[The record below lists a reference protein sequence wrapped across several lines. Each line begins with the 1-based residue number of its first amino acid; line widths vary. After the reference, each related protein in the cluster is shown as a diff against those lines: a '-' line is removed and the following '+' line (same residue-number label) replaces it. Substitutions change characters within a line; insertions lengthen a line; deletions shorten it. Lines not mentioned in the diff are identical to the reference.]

1 LARLA
6 GELRQPLYDHFA
18 VGWEVVWA
26 QMSGRV
32 AEAERLARSAHELG
46 QRAQARDADT
56 IYAAQLLTLR
66 RREDRLADY
75 VATVETF
82 VERHPALVAW
92 RAVLP
97 LAHLLNGEREE
108 GIAAFEEIAHDEFAA
123 IPRDMFWFTAVCVAG
138 EACKLLG
145 DADRA
150 RQLYAL
156 LVPYRDRM
164 VQVSQAA
171 CFGSA
176 ERFLGLLASTFGDI
190 EAAAEHFEAALAK
203 NTARGVLP
211 LIPFIRVEYAQV
223 LIAAEARPERA
234 QELLT
239 DALREAEAAGIS
251 SLSARLRPLLTGSR

>member
-1 LARLA
+1 
-6 GELRQPLYDHFA
+6 
-18 VGWEVVWA
+18 
-26 QMSGRV
+26 MS
-32 AEAERLARSAHELG
+32 
-46 QRAQARDADT
+46 
-56 IYAAQLLTLR
+56 
-66 RREDRLADY
+66 
-75 VATVETF
+75 TVETF

-108 GIAAFEEIAHDEFAA
+108 AVAAFEEIAVDDFAV
-123 IPRDMFWFTAVCVAG
+123 IPRDMFWFTAMCVAG

-156 LVPYRDRM
+156 LAPYRDRM
-164 VQVSQAA
+164 VQVTQAA

-176 ERFLGLLASTFGDI
+176 ERFLGLLASTHGDVDT
-190 EAAAEHFEAALAK
+190 AAEHFEAAVAK

-223 LIAAEARPERA
+223 LMAAEARPERA

-251 SLSARLRPLLTGSR
+251 SLTSRLRPLLTGSR